1 MMAIIIGKNRMQF
14 MRVKKKDLDK
24 HFFRTRGQRYMIYPE
39 VLRPMEVYHNG
50 TWVESESVVI
60 FPENGTLPFNC
71 RYPELYEM
79 DSLLSK
85 TDEIKLTCRFKKGGF
100 DFGKLDP
107 NKIWDWIPLI
117 VLGLVGLYVLWGMIF

>member
-1 MMAIIIGKNRMQF
+1 MMAIIIGKNRVQF

-50 TWVESESVVI
+50 AWIESESVVI
-60 FPENGTLPFNC
+60 FPENGTLPYNC

-79 DSLLSK
+79 DSMLSK
-85 TDEIKLTCRFKKGGF
+85 TDEVKLMCRSKKGGF

>member
-1 MMAIIIGKNRMQF
+1 MAIIIGKNRVQF

-60 FPENGTLPFNC
+60 FPENGTLPYNC
-71 RYPELYEM
+71 RYPELYYM

-85 TDEIKLTCRFKKGGF
+85 TDEIKLTCRSKKGGF